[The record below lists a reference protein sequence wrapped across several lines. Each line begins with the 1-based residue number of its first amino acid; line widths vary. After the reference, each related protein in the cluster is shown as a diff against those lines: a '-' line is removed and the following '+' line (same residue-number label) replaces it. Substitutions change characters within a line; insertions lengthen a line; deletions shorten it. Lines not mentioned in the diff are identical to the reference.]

1 MPDQIARPF
10 PLVTVC
16 QTGPCFFFLNTRF
29 IDGMKHYLCVPPP
42 STVLRAPAVLL
53 HAHLEQNKL
62 MINPLEI
69 ADSMSFALYHS
80 LAWTQPGLFAS
91 RWLQFNHSCIRNFQ
105 TGIRVG
111 LSTCRQAHSK
121 TSRNRCVNLPSA
133 TPSVRYIFSGKGS
146 DDRVQ
151 SLEDIARLIQNK
163 ECSRIVVMSG
173 AGISTPSGIPDFR
186 SSGSGLY
193 DNLQQY
199 DIPYPEAIFEINYF
213 FHNPK
218 PFFALA
224 KQLYPGNCK
233 PNFTHYFVRFL
244 HQKEL
249 LLRMYTQNIDGL
261 ERMAGIPPEK
271 LVEAHGTFATAT
283 CTVCLENFSWE
294 QLREDIMERKVPHC
308 PSCSGVIKP
317 DIVFFGEQ
325 LPANFH
331 RYIIDLP
338 SADLL
343 IILGTSLENL
353 CPALTDQL
361 WLNGQHTLLWE
372 MNSSPTP
379 ETSAQNPDQ
388 DSRWNRLQVC
398 QRR

>member
-1 MPDQIARPF
+1 
-10 PLVTVC
+10 
-16 QTGPCFFFLNTRF
+16 
-29 IDGMKHYLCVPPP
+29 
-42 STVLRAPAVLL
+42 
-53 HAHLEQNKL
+53 
-62 MINPLEI
+62 
-69 ADSMSFALYHS
+69 MSFALCHN
-80 LAWTQPGLFAS
+80 LTWTQPSRFAS

-105 TGIRVG
+105 TEILARLG
-111 LSTCRQAHSK
+111 THRQAHSK
-121 TSRNRCVNLPSA
+121 TSRNRCVNLPSTTSSA
-133 TPSVRYIFSGKGS
+133 RYIFSGNGS
-146 DDRVQ
+146 GERVQ
-151 SLEDIARLIQNK
+151 SLEDIARLIRNR

-186 SSGSGLY
+186 SPGSGLY

-233 PNFTHYFVRFL
+233 PNFTHYFVRLL

-261 ERMAGIPPEK
+261 ERIAGIPPEK

-283 CTVCLENFSWE
+283 CTVCRENFSWE
-294 QLREDIMERKVPHC
+294 QLRGDVLERKVPHC
-308 PSCSGVIKP
+308 PCCSGVIKP

-331 RYIIDLP
+331 QYIFDLP

-343 IILGTSLENL
+343 IILGTSLEDHVGITTGKEAIQIIQSEL
-353 CPALTDQL
+353 VFTHPS
-361 WLNGQHTLLWE
+361 
-372 MNSSPTP
+372 NSSHIYLPWALEP
-379 ETSAQNPDQ
+379 SHP
-388 DSRWNRLQVC
+388 
-398 QRR
+398 